1 MQIYTLSFYT
11 FIKMPNIMF
20 HQDIV
25 LPTKLHVVEE
35 NGAKGVYEIE
45 GLYPGYGHTLGN
57 SLRRIILSSLPGVSI
72 TAVRI
77 KGADHEFAT
86 LDGIKEDVLTILL
99 NLKKVR
105 FALHTGESATV
116 TLKVKE
122 SKVVTAS
129 SFETTGDVEVTTPD
143 QYIAEVTSK
152 DSELEIELTLAK
164 GVGFVSKE
172 DFTDQEM
179 PIGHIL
185 VDAIF
190 SPIRKV
196 NYEVENMRVG
206 DRTDYNLLRV
216 NLETDGSISAKEALE
231 SALKIMIDQF
241 KAILDLKELENTKDI
256 AEVEAV
262 IAVDE
267 VVIEDEIDEDERVEL
282 LKTRVDTLDF
292 SSRTEKALSNASIRT
307 LGGIVQKTPENLL
320 ALDGFGQK
328 SLDEVIDTLATFK
341 LILKDTNK

>member
-1 MQIYTLSFYT
+1 
-11 FIKMPNIMF
+11 MF
-20 HQDIV
+20 HQNII
-25 LPTKLHVVEE
+25 LPTKLNVVEE
-35 NGAKGVYEIE
+35 EGTRGVYEIE

-72 TAVRI
+72 IAVKI

-105 FALHTGESATV
+105 FALHGVENAKVS
-116 TLKVKE
+116 LKVKGNN
-122 SKVVTAS
+122 VVTAE
-129 SFETTGDVEVTTPD
+129 SFDATTEVEITTPK
-143 QYIAEVTSK
+143 QFIAEITNKST
-152 DSELEIELTLAK
+152 ELEIELTLAK
-164 GVGFVSKE
+164 GIGFVSKE
-172 DFTDQEM
+172 DFANEEVA
-179 PIGHIL
+179 IGNIL

-196 NYEVENMRVG
+196 NYEVANMRVG

-231 SALKIMIDQF
+231 TALKIMINQF
-241 KAILDLKELENTKDI
+241 RAILDLKELESI
-256 AEVEAV
+256 QEE
-262 IAVDE
+262 ISSDE
-267 VVIEDEIDEDERVEL
+267 EIETETTEFAPEIDEDEMVEL

-292 SSRTEKALSNASIRT
+292 SSRTEKALNLANIRT
-307 LGGIVQKTPENLL
+307 LGGIVQKTAENLL

-328 SLDEVIDTLATFK
+328 SLEEIEDILTTFK
-341 LILKDTNK
+341 LSLKDNNK

>member
-1 MQIYTLSFYT
+1 
-11 FIKMPNIMF
+11 MF

-25 LPTKLHVVEE
+25 LPTKLNVVNEE
-35 NGAKGVYEIE
+35 GAKGVYEIE

-86 LDGIKEDVLTILL
+86 LNGIKEDVLTIIL

-105 FALHTGESATV
+105 FAIHSGEEAHI
-116 TLKVKE
+116 TLKAKGNQ
-122 SKVVTAS
+122 VVTAAN
-129 SFETTGDVEVTTPD
+129 FEKSGEVEVTTPD
-143 QYIAEVTSK
+143 QYIAEITQK
-152 DSELEIELTLAK
+152 NAELEIELTLEK
-164 GVGFVSKE
+164 GIGFVSKE
-172 DFTDQEM
+172 DFTEKETR
-179 PIGHIL
+179 IGDIL

-206 DRTDYNLLRV
+206 ERTDYNLLRI
-216 NLETDGSISAKEALE
+216 NLETDGSITAKEALE
-231 SALKIMIDQF
+231 SALKIMINQF
-241 KAILDLKELENTKDI
+241 KAILDLKEMENYQEEEISTHDDL
-256 AEVEAV
+256 VE
-262 IAVDE
+262 DE
-267 VVIEDEIDEDERVEL
+267 IDEIDEDERVEL

-292 SSRTEKALSNASIRT
+292 SSRTEKALSLASIRT
-307 LGGIVQKTPENLL
+307 LGGIVQKTKEDLL

-328 SLDEVIDTLATFK
+328 SLDEVIETLATFK
-341 LILKDTNK
+341 LTLKDNNK